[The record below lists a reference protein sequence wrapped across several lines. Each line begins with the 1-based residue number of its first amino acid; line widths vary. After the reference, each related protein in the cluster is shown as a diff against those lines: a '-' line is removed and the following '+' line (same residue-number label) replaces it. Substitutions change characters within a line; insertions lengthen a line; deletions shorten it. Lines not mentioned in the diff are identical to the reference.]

1 MNQTQDLA
9 AELNERD
16 TFDLPALDPA
26 RIDNEVLRE
35 ALVRIKDR
43 CVSDAHADYHTTHSS
58 HSTYSKGW

>member
-1 MNQTQDLA
+1 MNETQDFA
-9 AELNERD
+9 ADLKEGKI
-16 TFDLPALDPA
+16 FDLPALDPA
-26 RIDNEVLRE
+26 RIDNGVLRD